1 MLTGFAADIIYSG
14 PGLAVILPEAMLQKK
29 CCGKNRKAASG
40 TPRCREKH
48 GEQRKGFVM
57 IRINQLKI
65 DYRGGQNE
73 IIAAAAKKLKIKP
86 GQIHKLSI
94 VRKSL
99 DARKGEIHSVYTVD
113 VSVDRE
119 TDVLKKAVHDRDI
132 SKAVKGA
139 YIFPNTGQKRLSCPP
154 VIIGSGPAGLF
165 CGLMLA
171 RHGFKPVIYER
182 GSEVHRRLEKV
193 QRFWDEGILDPQCNV
208 QFGEGGAGT
217 FSDGKLNTLVK
228 DKYGRNRLVLEIFHE
243 AGAPEEIL
251 YLNKPHLGTDVL
263 MGIVEHMR
271 NEIISLGGQVIFDS
285 QLTDIYIEDLRVRGI
300 EINHCQRINTECLV
314 LAIGHSARDTF
325 ELLFERGISMEAKA
339 FAVGVRIEHPQAM
352 IDLAQ
357 YGRLRDQWLL
367 AADYK
372 LTHQCKNGRGVYT
385 FCMCPGGYVV
395 NASSEPEAT
404 AVNGMS
410 YSGRDSANANS
421 AVIVTVTPE
430 DFNDDSP
437 LAGIG
442 FARRLERACYEE
454 SKRQGKA
461 GLVPVQQ
468 FEDFCKNRISTGY
481 KEVFPVHK
489 GGCVPG
495 NLNRCLPD
503 FICESLKEG
512 IQAFGRKIPGFDRPD
527 ALLSGVESRTS
538 SPVRIV
544 RNGAFES
551 SLGGLY
557 PCGEG
562 AGYAG
567 GITSAAMDG
576 VKVAE
581 AIASQF
587 AP

>member
-1 MLTGFAADIIYSG
+1 
-14 PGLAVILPEAMLQKK
+14 
-29 CCGKNRKAASG
+29 
-40 TPRCREKH
+40 
-48 GEQRKGFVM
+48 M
-57 IRINQLKI
+57 IRIHQIKI
-65 DYRGGQNE
+65 DYRGGRE
-73 IIAAAAKKLKIKP
+73 ALLAAAAKKLRVKP
-86 GQIHKLSI
+86 GQIKGLSI

-113 VSVDRE
+113 VAVEKEAALLSRLARDRNISRAEENAYTFPVPGVDFPAQE
-119 TDVLKKAVHDRDI
+119 AKSLKH
-132 SKAVKGA
+132 
-139 YIFPNTGQKRLSCPP
+139 PP

-182 GSEVHRRLEKV
+182 GSEVHRRCEKV
-193 QRFWDEGILDPQCNV
+193 KQFWETGALDPQCNV

-263 MGIVEHMR
+263 VGIVEHMR
-271 NEIISLGGQVIFDS
+271 REIIALGGQVIFDT
-285 QLTDIYIEDLRVRGI
+285 QLTDIYIEDSHVKAI
-300 EINHCQRINTECLV
+300 EINHSQRVETQCLV

-325 ELLFERGISMEAKA
+325 EMLKARGIDMEAKA
-339 FAVGVRIEHPQAM
+339 FAVGVRIEHPQEM
-352 IDLAQ
+352 IDRAQ
-357 YGRLRDQWLL
+357 YGRPRDQWLR

-372 LTHQCKNGRGVYT
+372 LTHTCENGRGVYT

-430 DFNDDSP
+430 DFGNDDP

-442 FARRLERACYEE
+442 FARKLERACYEE
-454 SKRQGKA
+454 SRRQGAA
-461 GLVPVQQ
+461 GLVPIQQ
-468 FEDFCKNRISTGY
+468 FKDFCEKRESTGY
-481 KEVFPVHK
+481 GDVVPVHK
-489 GGCVPG
+489 GGCVPAD
-495 NLNRCLPD
+495 LNRCLPD
-503 FICESLKEG
+503 FLCESLKEG
-512 IQAFGRKIPGFDRPD
+512 IHAFGEKLPGFDRPD

-538 SPVRIV
+538 SPVRLN
-544 RNGAFES
+544 RRESFES
-551 SLGGLY
+551 NYQGLY

-576 VKVAE
+576 IKVAE
-581 AIASQF
+581 AIARQWR
-587 AP
+587 PWDEC

>member
-1 MLTGFAADIIYSG
+1 MVRISQIKLDYKSG
-14 PGLAVILPEAMLQKK
+14 REALIQ
-29 CCGKNRKAASG
+29 
-40 TPRCREKH
+40 
-48 GEQRKGFVM
+48 
-57 IRINQLKI
+57 
-65 DYRGGQNE
+65 
-73 IIAAAAKKLKIKP
+73 AAAKKLGLP
-86 GQIHKLSI
+86 LEQILSLEI
-94 VRKSL
+94 IRKSL
-99 DARKGEIHSVYTVD
+99 DARKGQIHNVYTVD
-113 VSVDRE
+113 VKVPKEE
-119 TDVLKKAVHDRDI
+119 TVLRKHSKDKNI
-132 SKAVKGA
+132 SKAVRTR
-139 YIFPNTGQKRLSCPP
+139 YHFPAPGPIPLDQPP
-154 VIIGSGPAGLF
+154 VIVGSGPAGLF

-171 RHGFKPVIYER
+171 RHGFRPIIVER
-182 GSEVHRRLEKV
+182 GSQVHARCEKV
-193 QRFWDEGILDPQCNV
+193 RTFWEKQILDPQCNV

-263 MGIVEHMR
+263 VSIVEHMR
-271 NEIISLGGQVIFDS
+271 NEIISLGGQVYFDT
-285 QLTDIYIEDLRVRGI
+285 QMTDIYIEDSHITGI
-300 EINHCQRINTECLV
+300 QINHKERIDTRCLV

-325 ELLFERGISMEAKA
+325 QMLLDKHLDMSAKA

-352 IDLAQ
+352 IDQAQ
-357 YGRLRDQWLL
+357 YGRERDPWLK

-372 LTHQCKNGRGVYT
+372 LTHQCGNGRGVYT

-410 YSGRDSANANS
+410 YSGRDSENANS

-430 DFNDDSP
+430 DFKDEGP
-437 LAGIG
+437 LAGVG
-442 FARRLERACYEE
+442 FARKLEQACYEE
-454 SKRQGKA
+454 SVRAGGK

-468 FEDFCKNRISTGY
+468 FEDFCQNRPSTGY
-481 KEVFPVHK
+481 GQVQPIHK
-489 GGCVPG
+489 GGCIPG

-512 IQAFGRKIPGFDRPD
+512 ICAFGQKIPGFDRPD

-538 SPVRIV
+538 SPVRLN
-544 RNGAFES
+544 RNENFES
-551 SLGGLY
+551 SIAGIY

-576 VKVAE
+576 IKIAE
-581 AIASQF
+581 AIGGKYF
-587 AP
+587 PEFDKKTNEEKR